1 MARGR
6 FTSLRS
12 SMPGMFAVIAESG
25 QSFARH
31 THEQFGIGVIERGAQ
46 HSLSGRGRVEA
57 GPGDVITVNPR
68 EVHDGT
74 PISDGG
80 RCWRMLYIEQQL
92 MAGIAEDL
100 DASGRGVYEF
110 SHPVIRDGH
119 LADRFRRLFAAV
131 TGMAATD
138 ALQREELLL
147 GVLAAAT
154 QAGGVAREPPS
165 FPPALLKARARIDD
179 DPAAPVSLAEL
190 AGESGLSRFQLLR
203 AFTRATG
210 MTPHAYLVQRRI
222 DLARRLIAAGSPL
235 TDAALASGFAD
246 QSHMTR
252 VFTRKY
258 GLSPRSFAN
267 AIA

>member
-6 FTSLRS
+6 FTSLCCN
-12 SMPGMFAVIAESG
+12 MPGMFAVIAESRH
-25 QSFARH
+25 SFARH

-74 PISDGG
+74 PVSDEG
-80 RCWRMLYIEQQL
+80 RCWRMLYIDLQL
-92 MAGIAEDL
+92 MAGLADDL
-100 DASGRGVYEF
+100 GEACSRDYEF
-110 SHPVIRDGH
+110 SHPVIRDGR
-119 LADRFRRLFAAV
+119 LANRFRRLFAAV
-131 TGMAATD
+131 TNTADTAD
-138 ALQREELLL
+138 IQHEELLL
-147 GVLAAAT
+147 GLLAAAQT
-154 QAGGVAREPPS
+154 DRPMRDSPS
-165 FPPALLKARARIDD
+165 FPAALLRARMRIDD
-179 DPAAPVSLAEL
+179 DPAAPVTLAEL
-190 AGESGLSRFQLLR
+190 ARESEMSRFQLLR

-210 MTPHAYLVQRRI
+210 MTPHAYLIQRRI
-222 DLARRLIAAGSPL
+222 DLARQLIAAGSAL

-258 GLSPRSFAN
+258 GLSPRSFAV
-267 AIA
+267 AMA